1 LVSKAQDL
9 NCRLPGGWLEEV
21 GMSCIVCRNLED
33 AYEAAFGEYVEA
45 RSSAGYRMS
54 TKLAGQK
61 NVEMERAR
69 YELEEHRTVC
79 VSTARPQVILQ
90 PALLP
95 QREKPASLRPLAA

>member
-1 LVSKAQDL
+1 
-9 NCRLPGGWLEEV
+9 
-21 GMSCIVCRNLED
+21 MSCIVCRNLED
-33 AYEAAFGEYVEA
+33 AYEAALGEYVEA

-69 YELEEHRTVC
+69 YELEEHRSVC
-79 VSTARPQVILQ
+79 VSTVRQPVLLQ

-95 QREKPASLRPLAA
+95 QRETLAGLRPLAA

>member
-1 LVSKAQDL
+1 MGCS
-9 NCRLPGGWLEEV
+9 
-21 GMSCIVCRNLED
+21 VCRNLEE
-33 AYEAAFGEYVEA
+33 AYEAAFCEYVEA

-69 YELEEHRTVC
+69 YELEEHRTMC
-79 VSTARPQVILQ
+79 VSTVRQPVLLQ

-95 QREKPASLRPLAA
+95 QREMPASLRPMAA